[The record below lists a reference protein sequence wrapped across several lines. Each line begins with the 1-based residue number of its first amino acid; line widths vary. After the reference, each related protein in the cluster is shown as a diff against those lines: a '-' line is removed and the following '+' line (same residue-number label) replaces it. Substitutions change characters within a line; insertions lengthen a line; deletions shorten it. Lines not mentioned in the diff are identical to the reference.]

1 MNKRKEKRN
10 IPPEVRKY
18 IRQVAE
24 FLPKENTGI
33 PTQRV
38 IKGSANKILGFNKEG
53 VHQKKYYIVETQ
65 RPIYHCVNHEKK
77 LIDIYLKEGWKGLKE
92 YCDKALAKVNVK
104 PKYNDDTIKD

>member
-24 FLPKENTGI
+24 FLPKETTGI
-33 PTQRV
+33 KGVRALLGSGLKEFKNTSGKKLNMHKHYV
-38 IKGSANKILGFNKEG
+38 IKEGFD
-53 VHQKKYYIVETQ
+53 I
-65 RPIYHCVNHEKK
+65 PVNHEKK
-77 LIDIYLKEGWKGLKE
+77 LIDIYLKDGWSGLKE
-92 YCDKALAKVNVK
+92 YCDKALAKVNIK